1 MHLCKCLNCFLKTHN
16 KKLNQYCLYF
26 ILFFTNFF
34 LIVWVTGRVVGQV
47 GLTRKKHELGHGS
60 TRFCLKPKKI
70 GFGLGIFRVK
80 SENFDLFCHVYKFI
94 TKFDNCSLGFNKH
107 KTSIFNKNISCTYDI
122 QMKPTWSFPKKSR
135 NSWIKICQFLIE
147 ILRLTKSL
155 TLIIFMCIHVSTL
168 TIWYFDSLM
177 YL

>member
-1 MHLCKCLNCFLKTHN
+1 M
-16 KKLNQYCLYF
+16 
-26 ILFFTNFF
+26 
-34 LIVWVTGRVVGQV
+34 GRV
-47 GLTRKKHELGHGS
+47 GLTHKKKWVGS
-60 TRFCLKPKKI
+60 WVNPFVLRIKKI
-70 GFGLGIFRVK
+70 SFRLGIFWAE
-80 SENFDLFCHVYKFI
+80 SENFEPFCHFYKFI
-94 TKFDNCSLGFNKH
+94 TKFGNCSLGFNKH